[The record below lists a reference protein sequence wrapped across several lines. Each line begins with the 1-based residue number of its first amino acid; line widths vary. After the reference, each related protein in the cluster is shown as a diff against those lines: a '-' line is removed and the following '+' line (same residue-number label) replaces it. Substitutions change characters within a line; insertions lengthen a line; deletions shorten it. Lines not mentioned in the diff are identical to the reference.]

1 MNHLQ
6 RSQTMIAA
14 VRGTVTSTELCGVT
28 LIMRDEASQHEI
40 SWVGYL
46 SAQSGDPAEPAPYW
60 RRVRDRVLGR
70 AGICTGDRVLD
81 IGSGSGLLAFGAADK
96 TGPDGLVIACDMD
109 GNALEMCRKATR
121 STSPRIEQ
129 IHQVQGDARLL
140 PVLSGSMDVAV
151 VRGVLVHLVD
161 KRPVL
166 RELLRVLKRG
176 GRFSCHEPITRRDR
190 RLSELVD
197 LRGLGSLAQDFIAA
211 EQAMWEDPEDPEMN
225 FDECTLADDLRAAG
239 FVRVSSTL
247 ERLKKQRHAN
257 EAYLH
262 DFWYK
267 QRFPGGKPLYEVLMK
282 HLDRERLDNC
292 VEFINGQLRGKQ
304 FTEELAA
311 ALIAA
316 MRP

>member
-1 MNHLQ
+1 M
-6 RSQTMIAA
+6 
-14 VRGTVTSTELCGVT
+14 T
-28 LIMRDEASQHEI
+28 LIVCDEAGQHEI

-46 SAQSGDPAEPAPYW
+46 SWQSGGPAEPAPYW

-70 AGICTGDRVLD
+70 AGICTGDHVLD
-81 IGSGSGLLAFGAADK
+81 VGSGTGLLAFGAAEK

-109 GNALEMCRKATR
+109 VNVLEICREATR
-121 STSPRIEQ
+121 GTSPRVEQ
-129 IHQVQGDARLL
+129 IHQVQGDAYLL
-140 PVLSGSMDVAV
+140 PVLSESMDVAV
-151 VRGVLVHLVD
+151 VRGVLVHLVG
-161 KRPVL
+161 KRRVL
-166 RELLRVLKRG
+166 REVFRVLKRG

-211 EQAMWEDPEDPEMN
+211 EQAMCEDPEDPEMN
-225 FDECTLADDLRAAG
+225 FDECTLANDLRAVG
-239 FVRVSSTL
+239 FVRASSTL

-257 EAYLH
+257 ERYLR
-262 DFWYK
+262 DFWHR
-267 QRFPGGKPLYEVLMK
+267 QWFPGGKPLYEVLMR

-311 ALIAA
+311 AVIAA